1 MKDIPIIFPIAL
13 VVIVVLTFFT
23 GVYAVSEGAERDD
36 VPILSA
42 SASGTGSLIGSL
54 ETDQALE
61 HDWYENAAVWICP
74 LH

>member
-23 GVYAVSEGAERDD
+23 GAYAISEGAERDD
-36 VPILSA
+36 PPILAA
-42 SASGTGSLIGSL
+42 SVVGTGSLVGSL
-54 ETDQALE
+54 EPGQALE
-61 HDWYENAAVWICP
+61 HDWYESAAIWVCP